1 MKVTSPLVEESTYQA
16 SLLQWYRDK
25 ALGQRLTQQLSE
37 ALNEALEQ
45 VFGYHMLVTGADIGS
60 SSAALVKPSA
70 SSD

>member
-45 VFGYHMLVTGADIGS
+45 VFGYHMVVTGADIGLS
-60 SSAALVKPSA
+60 LIHISEPTRRS
-70 SSD
+70 